1 MWDYD
6 NEDAKT
12 ENSTTTLATIT
23 SSVVSTTLET
33 LGVKTNF
40 ENNSTE
46 IDNSTEIESDP
57 EHGLMETAEEPDE
70 GSGNHQIGS
79 ITDSIAGAESNSTE
93 IAVSQDILEITT
105 TNSSL
110 PSSEKPM
117 IDPPSQDLELNNGS
131 TEKPLVTKVN
141 TTEDIR
147 GNDSIGEKVVNPTS
161 VHKHPRGPSNPKVT
175 KPKRPNGS
183 SIIGNSNAKKLLL
196 LSRQMNRL
204 GASMNSSYAIGVK
217 VSNESIDFD

>member
-12 ENSTTTLATIT
+12 ENSTTTLATTT

-40 ENNSTE
+40 EN
-46 IDNSTEIESDP
+46 NSTEIESDP

-79 ITDSIAGAESNSTE
+79 ITGSIAGAESNSTE

-117 IDPPSQDLELNNGS
+117 IDPPSQDLELNNGP

>member
-70 GSGNHQIGS
+70 GSGNL
-79 ITDSIAGAESNSTE
+79 AGAESNSTE

-117 IDPPSQDLELNNGS
+117 IDPPSQDLELNNGP
-131 TEKPLVTKVN
+131 TEKPLVTTVN

-147 GNDSIGEKVVNPTS
+147 GNDSIDEKVVNPTS
-161 VHKHPRGPSNPKVT
+161 VRKHPRGPFNPKVT